1 MKKISKYILS
11 FAVLSFLVLP
21 MFTTPVAQAQTV
33 DLEEYG
39 VTSDFESAL
48 GDTLGSVNKDPRVL
62 AADLIKTAL
71 GFLAIIAVVIVLFGG
86 FKWMTAAGNDDKI
99 DDAKKILSAGVIGL
113 IIILVAWG
121 LTTWLIDTIAGVVRD

>member
-21 MFTTPVAQAQTV
+21 MFTTPVAQAQTYS
-33 DLEEYG
+33 ETYG
-39 VTSDFESAL
+39 VEELDTHL
-48 GDTLGSVNKDPRVL
+48 GDTLGSANKDPRVL
-62 AADLIKTAL
+62 VADLIKTAL

>member
-1 MKKISKYILS
+1 M
-11 FAVLSFLVLP
+11 
-21 MFTTPVAQAQTV
+21 
-33 DLEEYG
+33 
-39 VTSDFESAL
+39 
-48 GDTLGSVNKDPRVL
+48 L

-99 DDAKKILSAGVIGL
+99 DDAKKILSAGVMGL

-121 LTTWLIDTIAGVVRD
+121 LTTWLIDTIAGVVKN